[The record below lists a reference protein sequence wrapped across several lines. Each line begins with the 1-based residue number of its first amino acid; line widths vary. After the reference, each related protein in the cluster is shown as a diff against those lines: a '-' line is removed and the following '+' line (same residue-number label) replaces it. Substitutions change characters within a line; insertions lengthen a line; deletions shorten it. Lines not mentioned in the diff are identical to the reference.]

1 MRADDLQSYIAKF
14 YEWIDLHGGP
24 LLQAEQPSL
33 VANWRR
39 ELTAAERLLEVK
51 PELPIAFLGPS
62 QQGKSSLINALVGE
76 NVLPVGA
83 SVGACTCVITSV
95 HHHLAKNYRAE
106 IDFISLGDW
115 KAELIAIHE
124 AAESSPS
131 DEDTDLDREEREA
144 TQKSALEKFSAVY
157 RSDMPTNLTAILNDS
172 DLGLPD
178 EIARYMSTGQPL
190 VIDEEKALTLRNK
203 VRRYLVGR
211 EQHDDGQFWP
221 LISRV
226 RIYGNFDVLSNG
238 VVLVDL
244 PGLNDPN
251 PAREQVTKKYLEEAH
266 HIWLV
271 CNSQTGIDRVFTQ
284 ILRENGL
291 LLRLFLEGRLHTFSV
306 IATRADDINVQAVLD
321 QMGIDLDD
329 FDGNHATVLEFRR
342 KEIKSHIQQHL
353 LAIAED
359 IAAKAD
365 AGQQRDTFLRRVRSI
380 PVFSISTSAYLFA
393 TNRMPL
399 YQGMKLS
406 PEESHIPRLIEHLHS
421 ITLEESYKA
430 QVEASFQRLRML
442 HNQASRFFLDK
453 IRRIELDNDQAR
465 KEWDDL
471 TRVANRAIQDGQDA
485 LTKINVRFEESLQQR
500 CLAFEQQLT
509 DLDARATTALHAVFI
524 SWQMV
529 NWRSL
534 QAAVQRRGIWFSRH
548 LQREFNFNRDI
559 ARAYL
564 DLLPFVWEE
573 FFGTHLSGLI
583 DEVAVGTQAELH
595 KSAERLKGA
604 MDMLLCQPADIRES
618 METSLGTAGDSFQ
631 LQSGQV
637 RADLMAQIQRTRQ
650 SLSNGMVET
659 ASSFMQAAYARATK
673 EPGGNGIKR
682 KILDILIQHAKQHAP
697 SLFINMRQELTE
709 GVSVLQGS
717 MKPQFSKIVSYGGN
731 ILSQFRENMANYKIV
746 TPEQREKFRA
756 VLKLLPQ
763 LAVPS

>member
-1 MRADDLQSYIAKF
+1 MRAKDLQNYIANFHK
-14 YEWIDLHGGP
+14 WIDLHGGP
-24 LLQAEQPSL
+24 LLQAEQASL
-33 VANWRR
+33 VANWRE
-39 ELTAAERLLEVK
+39 ELAAAERLLEEK

-95 HHHLAKNYRAE
+95 HHHLTKNYRAE
-106 IDFISLGDW
+106 IDFISLEDW

-124 AAESSPS
+124 AAESPPS

-144 TQKSALEKFSAVY
+144 TQESALEKFSAVY
-157 RSDMPTNLTAILNDS
+157 RRDLPTNLTAILNDGG
-172 DLGLPD
+172 LALPD
-178 EIARYMSTGQPL
+178 EIARHMSTGQPL
-190 VIDEEKALTLRNK
+190 VIDEERALTLRNK

-226 RIYGNFDVLSNG
+226 RIYGNFEVLSNG

-251 PAREQVTKKYLEEAH
+251 PAREQVTKKYLEEAR

-284 ILRENGL
+284 VLRENSL
-291 LLRLFLEGRLHTFSV
+291 LLRLFLEGRLNTFSV

-321 QMGIDLDD
+321 QMGVDLDD
-329 FDGNHATVLEFRR
+329 FDGNHAAVLEFRR

-365 AGQQRDTFLRRVRSI
+365 TGQQRDTFLRRVGSI

-393 TNRMPL
+393 TDRMPL

-406 PEESHIPRLIEHLHS
+406 PEESHIPKLIEHLHS

-442 HNQASRFFLDK
+442 HDQASRFFLDR
-453 IRRIELDNDQAR
+453 IRRIGLDNDQAR
-465 KEWDDL
+465 KEWDAL
-471 TRVANRAIQDGQDA
+471 TQVANQAIQEGQQA
-485 LTKINVRFEESLQQR
+485 LKTIQIRFEESLQQR
-500 CLAFEQQLT
+500 CLSFEQQLI
-509 DLDARATTALHAVFI
+509 DLDARATNALHAVFI
-524 SWQMV
+524 SWQTV

-534 QAAVQRRGIWFSRH
+534 RAAVERRGIWFSRH

-573 FFGTHLSGLI
+573 FFGSHLSGLI
-583 DEVAVGTQAELH
+583 DQVAGGTQAELH
-595 KSAERLKGA
+595 KSAARLKGA
-604 MDMLLCQPADIRES
+604 MDMIHHQPADIRDSIEI
-618 METSLGTAGDSFQ
+618 SLRTAGESFQ

-650 SLSNGMVET
+650 TLSNGMVET
-659 ASSFMQAAYARATK
+659 ASSFMQAAYARAGK
-673 EPGGNGIKR
+673 EPDGSGVKR
-682 KILDILIQHAKQHAP
+682 KLLDILIQHAKQHAP
-697 SLFINMRQELTE
+697 NLFINMRQELTE
-709 GVSVLQGS
+709 GVDVLQGS
-717 MKPQFSKIVSYGGN
+717 MKPQLSKIVGYGGT
-731 ILSQFRENMANYKIV
+731 ILGLFRQNMANHQIV
-746 TPEQREKFRA
+746 TPEQREHFQT
-756 VLKLLPQ
+756 VLKHLPQ
-763 LAVPS
+763 LANL